1 MPTFAEFTTAT
12 AQPSLIMTKFV
23 VMQVLYF
30 LVQSQNLEDDDYLR
44 PACEAV
50 YSLCQFYFTE
60 SYQVLFSVTGMQTN
74 CFNRFL
80 SISAK
85 R

>member
-30 LVQSQNLEDDDYLR
+30 LVQSQNLDDDHLR

-50 YSLCQFYFTE
+50 DSLCQFYFTK
-60 SYQVLFSVTGMQTN
+60 SYQVLLSVTGMQTN
-74 CFNRFL
+74 CFNMFL

-85 R
+85 S